1 MYSFLWEFCVITNDE
16 LINWASK
23 LHFWVSD
30 AIKTYYENG
39 EFTEKDI
46 ERFADTCLLER
57 DGKAKKVKL
66 EGLNLLQHGQ
76 RENWSICSINN
87 VEGVNALKSGQSL
100 VFGEEGLTV
109 VYGDNGAGKSGYIRV
124 LKQISNARY
133 KEDIKGNVFK
143 NNKIAKKCNICII
156 SGEKKED
163 LLCDLDNP
171 GEHDVLKNMDIF
183 DTKVS
188 KAYVETAK
196 EASYEPWIF
205 SLFSAVAN
213 VSSKIRNKLEEKRNT
228 NPLLSIKIP
237 TELSNEPQLKIFS
250 DYSSKT
256 KINDKDYEWN
266 EENEKELQDLIKK
279 CNEEALIAQI
289 KQLKNSISSID
300 TIIRELDKYSD
311 FYCADNVKL
320 IAKLKEKWIDSL
332 EKKKASMLL
341 FQQQATDVDK
351 ESVKNSAWV
360 SLWSYAKI
368 YYENVLS
375 KNNETKYTVEGGI
388 CPLCLQ
394 KIPKN
399 SLKRIQSIDEYING
413 KTSEDESRCRN
424 TYVDSLLKLQPCLD
438 DDLINMNLEV
448 GELQN
453 CCETIGKIFNSI
465 RSDYDLI
472 LQRNYK
478 DCVISP
484 LDIKS
489 VIENLNAV
497 KALRERELDNKK
509 NLLDNEEHIQIQRK
523 IKCLKVRKFLC
534 DNIGLLLSNISA
546 KKFNEELD
554 KAESYLNSNS
564 ITKKSNE
571 LVSELLSDEYIERF
585 NLELKRLTR
594 GNIHVSLVQQ
604 RAGKGKVPFK
614 VELRDIDGE
623 KVSPSEI
630 LSEGENR
637 VVSLAAFFS
646 DASGRNEDCP
656 LIVDDPISSLD
667 YTYEE
672 AVTSRLVQAA
682 KKRQVI
688 VFTHR
693 ISMVVG
699 LSEIAKKENVKFTEL
714 RISGRGQEKGVPI
727 SSADFSTGV
736 HGLINK
742 LINEYIAKIKKL
754 NPNDSEYD
762 EKIHYVCQQIRI
774 IVEKSVEEVLLNN
787 VIRRFR
793 RDIKTK
799 GMLEKLA
806 SISMDDCKLIDEMMT
821 KYSYYDHSMS
831 DETPLVEFPISEI
844 EEDALRIRDWLNDK
858 KK

>member
-1 MYSFLWEFCVITNDE
+1 MITNDE

-23 LHFWVSD
+23 QHFWVSD
-30 AIKTYYENG
+30 AIKTYYEKG
-39 EFTEKDI
+39 EFSEKDI
-46 ERFADTCLLER
+46 ERFAETCIFEQAGKDKRVNLE
-57 DGKAKKVKL
+57 A
-66 EGLNLLQHGQ
+66 LNLLQHGQ

-100 VFGEEGLTV
+100 VLGEDGLTV

-143 NNKIAKKCNICII
+143 NDKIAKKCNICII
-156 SGEKKED
+156 KGGNKEN
-163 LLCDLDNP
+163 LLCDLNKP
-171 GEHDVLKNMDIF
+171 GEHEVLKNIDIF

-213 VSSKIRNKLEEKRNT
+213 VSSKIRNKLEEKRNV
-228 NPLLSIKIP
+228 NRLFSIKIP
-237 TELSNEPQLKIFS
+237 NELSDDPQLKIFS

-256 KINDKDYEWN
+256 KINEKDYVWN
-266 EENEKELQDLIKK
+266 EENEKELQELIKK
-279 CNEEALIAQI
+279 CNEDALIAQI

-300 TIIRELDKYSD
+300 TIISELDKYNH
-311 FYCADNVKL
+311 FYCIDNVKQ
-320 IAKLKEKWIDSL
+320 IAMLKEKWMDSL
-332 EKKKASMLL
+332 EKKNASLLL
-341 FQQQATDVDK
+341 FEQQATDVDK
-351 ESVKNSAWV
+351 KSVKNSAWI
-360 SLWSYAKI
+360 SLWHYAKN

-375 KNNETKYTVEGGI
+375 ENNETKYTTEGGI

-394 KIPKN
+394 KISKN
-399 SLKRIQSIDEYING
+399 SLKRIQSIDEFING
-413 KTSEDESRCRN
+413 KTSEEESRCRK

-438 DDLINMNLEV
+438 DDLINRSIEV
-448 GELQN
+448 GELQDY
-453 CCETIGKIFNSI
+453 CETIGNIFNSV
-465 RSDYDLI
+465 RADYDLI
-472 LQRNYK
+472 LQKNYK
-478 DCVISP
+478 ECEISSI
-484 LDIKS
+484 D
-489 VIENLNAV
+489 V
-497 KALRERELDNKK
+497 KALIDRLNTVRAIREREIDNKK
-509 NLLDNEEHIQIQRK
+509 KLLDNEEHILIQSK
-523 IKCLKVRKFLC
+523 IKSLKARKFLC
-534 DNIGLLLSNISA
+534 DNIGQLLSNISS
-546 KKFNEELD
+546 KKYNEDLD
-554 KAESYLNSNS
+554 KAESYLNSHS
-564 ITKKSNE
+564 ITKKSND
-571 LVSELLSDEYIERF
+571 LVSEQLSDEYIKRF

-614 VELRDIDGE
+614 VELLDTEGE

-672 AVTSRLVQAA
+672 AVISRLVQAA

-699 LSEIAKKENVKFTEL
+699 LSEIAKKNNVKFTEL

-727 SSADFSTGV
+727 PSADFSTGV

-742 LINEYIAKIKKL
+742 LIDENIAKIKKL
-754 NPNDSEYD
+754 APYDSEYD

-844 EEDALRIRDWLNDK
+844 EADALRIRDWLNDK
-858 KK
+858 KNK